1 MTICLRLDDAKLAE
15 LVSNGATVSSGPHD
29 TEAECL
35 AACGG
40 DAGNKT
46 CGGYVIPNDLC
57 LAITGDVFACTLP
70 ASMPLTYVSAED
82 IWTTATLE
90 CNGNTLRFVM
100 VCINGQPYLFEVC
113 NGVYRS
119 GNTGVYSYDP
129 FAFSGTAAYNLG
141 SCVQAGAS
149 YSFVVTPGA
158 CDGVTVSNISR
169 AQLSGTAGPIGY
181 PNMSG
186 VTVAAD
192 ALLVVVVGYWATG
205 TPAATYDGDAMAVTY
220 IDDSDGMGVAV
231 FSLDVTT
238 LTTGNLVVSGLTG
251 RAMAFAIE
259 VTGLT
264 NNAADVA
271 ESDSGAGANPET
283 GATATT
289 DTADEYVQ
297 GAFMVKAPSTTPPLW
312 TNDFV
317 TGVWNQFN
325 AFGTVYRLVEGYRI
339 LTATGAPNGKILD
352 SGVASFAG
360 VTKAFK

>member
-35 AACGG
+35 AECEGE
-40 DAGNKT
+40 AGKT

-57 LAITGDVFACTLP
+57 LVITGGDWACTLP
-70 ASMPLTYVSAED
+70 ASMALTYSPDSDVWLTEP
-82 IWTTATLE
+82 IE
-90 CNGNTLRFVM
+90 CNGNVLYFMFFCR
-100 VCINGQPYLFEVC
+100 NDGLSLWESC
-113 NGVYRS
+113 NGYLRATGIGSVIYSPFSMS
-119 GNTGVYSYDP
+119 GNVG
-129 FAFSGTAAYNLG
+129 
-141 SCVQAGAS
+141 AGAS
-149 YSFVVTPGA
+149 ECRTSTANYTFAITEGPCEGA
-158 CDGVTVSNISR
+158 PAPSNISR

-205 TPAATYDGDAMAVTY
+205 TPTATYDGDAMAVTY

-238 LTTGNLVVSGLTG
+238 LTTGNLVISGLTG

-264 NNAADVA
+264 NNLADVS
-271 ESDSGAGANPET
+271 ESDSGTGANPET

-289 DTADEYVQ
+289 AIADEYVQ

-312 TNDFV
+312 TNDFT

-339 LTATGAPNGKILD
+339 LTATGTPNGKILD
-352 SGVASFAG
+352 TGVASFAG